1 MKRILRNILSLSLAL
16 GLCAGASAHEDTLER
31 ALELYHGGLYAQ
43 AMDMLQSSPRYGEDP
58 MVDGY
63 AALCAIRQKVSG
75 YEVMVDNYLEKY
87 RSSSLC
93 EDLRLQKAYD
103 YFDKVAY
110 AESYEMFCSV
120 NRRHVPKVELAEFVF
135 KQGYS
140 LYKTQGPQS
149 EAVFLFKEV
158 DGMPLNDYSASAQY
172 CLGYIRYLQ
181 HNIDE
186 AQSWFE
192 KAAIDERYA
201 SICNYYIIICRY
213 EQKDYD
219 FILDK
224 GVAMYDDHKIPMD
237 RKQHLARL
245 ISEAYLVRGDKA
257 RAMEFYNQSDD
268 GGAKS
273 RADYFFAGS
282 LMYATQDYKGAIRN
296 FDMMSAKTD
305 SLGQIALYQ
314 TALSYLG
321 LKNKVAATG
330 VFKAASELTYDKT
343 ITEDAMFNYAKL
355 SFDVNG
361 DTKPFSSYLAAYSDK
376 VRGEK
381 IYSYMALAA
390 LQDKDYSAAIDYYD
404 RIDELDDVQKNN
416 YVHANYLL
424 GAQMLEKGSYRNA
437 VQCMEAVAYYM
448 PEYDVLNQLARYNLG
463 EAYYRNGRFADA
475 QKQFHSLYNE
485 SALVGMN
492 YNKVLAYNIG
502 YTYYKMEDY
511 SNAARW
517 FGNYV
522 SAYSDSQYG
531 TDALIRQGDCHFLLQ
546 DYKEA
551 SEVYEQASSRVDV
564 TTDVYPVYQAALS
577 YGLAKNVDKKLSLLQ
592 AVKSAQPSAPYYQ
605 EALFELGKTQ
615 AGKKKNA
622 EATESFKLLYETALD
637 TGFKAKALL
646 ELGSICRQKKEYDA
660 SLDYYKQVVADY
672 RGTEYSDDAMLA
684 IESVYKSRNKVG
696 EYLKYL
702 DSIGDGATKNEA
714 DRQEMIFKNAEQIF
728 YNDDYPKALAALR
741 EFQNDYPQSPRVV
754 EADYYIAECYLKMGD
769 KVMASDA
776 YAVVMGKAEAD
787 AGLARKATLN
797 YARLNFE
804 LGNYADAYKA
814 FVALDAD
821 TDYAVLTE
829 VRSGAMRSAYRIK
842 EYEDAIVAADKI
854 ISDLSAAPVLVREAS
869 MTKAKSLI
877 ATSRRDEAFA
887 VLGPLAA
894 DPASDEGAEAAYLC
908 IQDAYD
914 KGDFDKVSE
923 AVQAMVSGKARN
935 RYYIAKAFI
944 VLGDSYADQGNMKQ
958 AAATFESVLK
968 AYNVTDDGIHADVQ
982 MRLDRIKQME

>member
-1 MKRILRNILSLSLAL
+1 MERIFRNILSLSLAL
-16 GLCAGASAHEDTLER
+16 ALGVSAAAHEDTLER

-43 AMDMLQSSPRYGEDP
+43 SMNILQSSPEYGEDP

-63 AALCAIRQKVSG
+63 AALCAIRLKVNG
-75 YEVMVDNYLEKY
+75 YETMVDNYLGKY
-87 RSSSLC
+87 QSSSLC

-110 AESYEMFCSV
+110 AEAYEMFCSV
-120 NRRHVPKVELAEFVF
+120 NRKHVPKVEMAEFVF

-140 LYKTQGPQS
+140 LYKIQGPQS

-224 GVAMYDDHKIPMD
+224 GVAMYEDHKIPMD

-245 ISEAYLVRGDKA
+245 ISEAYLVRGDKV

-268 GGAKS
+268 GGVKS

-296 FDMMSAKTD
+296 FDLMPAKTD

-330 VFKAASELTYDKT
+330 AFKSACELEHDKS

-361 DTKPFSSYLAAYSDK
+361 DTKPFAAYLARYSDK

-381 IYSYMALAA
+381 IYSYMALTS
-390 LQDKDYSAAIDYYD
+390 LHDKDYNAAIEYYD
-404 RIDELDDVQKNN
+404 MIDNLDDVQKNN

-424 GAQMLEKGSYRNA
+424 GAQMLQKGSYRNA
-437 VQCMEAVAYYM
+437 VQCMEAVAYYV
-448 PEYDVLNQLARYNLG
+448 PDYDVLNQLARYNLG

-475 QKQFHSLYNE
+475 RKQFHDLYNE
-485 SALVGMN
+485 SAMMGMPQHDL
-492 YNKVLAYNIG
+492 LAYNVA
-502 YTYYKMEDY
+502 YSFYKMQDY
-511 SNAARW
+511 SNAATW
-517 FGNYV
+517 FANY
-522 SAYSDSQYG
+522 SNAFPSSDVAA
-531 TDALIRQGDCHFLLQ
+531 DALVREGDCLFLLE
-546 DYKEA
+546 DYSKA
-551 SEVYEQASSRVDV
+551 AEVYRKAASSVD
-564 TTDVYPVYQAALS
+564 TQKEIYPAYQAALS
-577 YGLAKNVDKKLSLLQ
+577 YGLSKNMDTKLAILEE
-592 AVKSAQPSAPYYQ
+592 VKSADPAAPYYQ

-615 AGKKKNA
+615 QAKKKSADAVQTFNM
-622 EATESFKLLYETALD
+622 LYERAGSD
-637 TGFKAKALL
+637 DFKAKAML
-646 ELGSICRQKKEYDA
+646 ELGSICRQKKEYA
-660 SLDYYKQVVADY
+660 QSLDYYKKVVADY
-672 RGTEYSDDAMLA
+672 AGTSYADDALLA
-684 IESVYKSRNKVG
+684 IESVYKSRNQVG

-702 DSIGDGATKNEA
+702 DAIGQGGGKSEA
-714 DRQEMIFKNAEQIF
+714 DRQDMIFKNAEQIF
-728 YNDDYPKALAALR
+728 YNGDYPKAVAALR
-741 EFQNDYPQSPRVV
+741 EFKETYPQSERNVL
-754 EADYYIAECYLKMGD
+754 ADNYIAESYLKMGD
-769 KVMASDA
+769 KVQASDA
-776 YAVVMGKAEAD
+776 YALVMSCDSTELG
-787 AGLARKATLN
+787 RKASLS
-797 YARLNFE
+797 YARINFE

-814 FVALDAD
+814 YIRLDDAAD
-821 TDYAVLTE
+821 STVLTE

-842 EYEDAIVAADKI
+842 EYDDAIVSADKI
-854 ISDLSAAPVLVREAS
+854 VSNQAVDPVLLREAS
-869 MTKAKSLI
+869 MIKAKSLM
-877 ATSRRDEAFA
+877 ATSRREEAFA
-887 VLGPLAA
+887 VLGPLAG
-894 DPASDEGAEAAYLC
+894 DPTSDEGAEAAYMC

-914 KGDFDKVSE
+914 KGEFDRVSD
-923 AVQAMVSGKARN
+923 AVQAMVAAKARN

-944 VLGDSYADQGNMKQ
+944 VLGDAYADQGNMKQ
-958 AAATFESVLK
+958 AEATFESVLK

-982 MRLDRIKQME
+982 MRLDKIKEMK